1 MALTITSSEARM
13 IPDASSGTYEVK
25 NLYVMLVDDSVDLT
39 FAPSD
44 ALPGSLAHTAD
55 GQNWWMLANDG
66 EWTVYGTV
74 PDVEQPI

>member
-25 NLYVMLVDDSVDLT
+25 NLYVMLVDTAFDLS

-66 EWTVYGTV
+66 EWKVYGTV
-74 PDVEQPI
+74 PNDEQPE